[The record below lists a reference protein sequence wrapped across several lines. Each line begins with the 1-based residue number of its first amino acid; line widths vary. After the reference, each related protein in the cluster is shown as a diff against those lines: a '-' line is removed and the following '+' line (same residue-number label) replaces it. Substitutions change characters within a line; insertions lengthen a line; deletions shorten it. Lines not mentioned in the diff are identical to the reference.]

1 MLTGFEPWE
10 GALPCPPPQKGT
22 MDEGLRTRPMHL
34 RGLGAPTTL
43 VLPEAP
49 LLGTAQMEVAP
60 GGK

>member
-1 MLTGFEPWE
+1 
-10 GALPCPPPQKGT
+10 

-43 VLPEAP
+43 VLSEAP
-49 LLGTAQMEVAP
+49 LLEAARVEVAP